1 MYVQYVKHAEVEVNQ
16 AVTAGH
22 YENISEFKTS
32 QIVDTIH
39 FVLPGIFLVHFFNHN
54 SLKETDQKLHSRF
67 VYTGSLPLSPSWL
80 SVPLLC
86 ITLASS
92 PSGWGAS
99 ASSGAARASHANGGP
114 ALVLQ
119 KHTKPQVDN
128 SF

>member
-1 MYVQYVKHAEVEVNQ
+1 MYVQHAEVEVNQ

-22 YENISEFKTS
+22 YEN
-32 QIVDTIH
+32 
-39 FVLPGIFLVHFFNHN
+39 
-54 SLKETDQKLHSRF
+54 
-67 VYTGSLPLSPSWL
+67 SLPLSASWL

-99 ASSGAARASHANGGP
+99 ATSGAARASHADGGP